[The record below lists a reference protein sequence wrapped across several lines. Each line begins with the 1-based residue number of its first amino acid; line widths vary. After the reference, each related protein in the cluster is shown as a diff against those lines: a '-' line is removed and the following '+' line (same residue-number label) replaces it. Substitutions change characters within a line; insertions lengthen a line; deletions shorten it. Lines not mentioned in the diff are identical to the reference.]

1 MISWICY
8 LIWTYGWDLGG
19 VESKLVFALMSTM
32 EFAAEIVVFSVFVI
46 NYLLEHNRW
55 GEMVMPFRMPQ
66 NQLQNQQ
73 PIENLNVAANISQLY
88 SLLLLL
94 EDNSNNEIME
104 ELQKQNKEYLSKI
117 IEQNELIIK
126 QNEELLKRK

>member
-1 MISWICY
+1 MLQRIKKLRRWPE
-8 LIWTYGWDLGG
+8 
-19 VESKLVFALMSTM
+19 VENDKLND
-32 EFAAEIVVFSVFVI
+32 I
-46 NYLLEHNRW
+46 
-55 GEMVMPFRMPQ
+55 
-66 NQLQNQQ
+66 
-73 PIENLNVAANISQLY
+73 ANISQLY